1 MKRIL
6 LAGLLALALGS
17 ASAAEVAGVRV
28 DDTAKVG
35 GTDLMLNG
43 AGKRTRL
50 MFDVYVAAL
59 YLPAKKAAADDI
71 LASPAPSR
79 VSLTL
84 MREISADQLVEALV
98 DGVRAN
104 TTPGE
109 LEKIKPQLEALEGT
123 MRAIGGAKKG
133 DVVTIDFLAD
143 GNTAVGLNGKPQ
155 GKPIPGAEFQ
165 RALLSV
171 WLGAKP
177 VQADLKKAM
186 LGG

>member
-1 MKRIL
+1 MKRTL
-6 LAGLLALALGS
+6 LAAVLALAVGT
-17 ASAAEVAGVRV
+17 AAAAEIAGVRV
-28 DDTAKVG
+28 EDTAKVG
-35 GTDLMLNG
+35 GTDLVLNG
-43 AGKRTRL
+43 AGKRTKL

-59 YLPAKKAAADDI
+59 YLPAKKAAAADV

-84 MREISADQLVEALV
+84 MRDITADQLVEALV
-98 DGVRAN
+98 DGVKAN

-109 LEKIKPQLEALEGT
+109 LEKIKPQLDSLEST

-133 DVVTIDFLAD
+133 DVVTMDFLAD
-143 GNTAVGLNGKPQ
+143 GGTAVALNGKPQ
-155 GKPIPGAEFQ
+155 GKPIAGADFQ
-165 RALLSV
+165 RALLAV
-171 WLGAKP
+171 WLGGKP